1 MLHDLAIKLLDAEAN
16 NQANARTIKGQAE
29 LLRMGVLTRMD
40 SILGGVDALDGFARD
55 MESDA
60 RARVER
66 VNKILNST
74 SKLEEVQGLTIFTLS
89 ETIDAL
95 RDIAG
100 ILKSGGMPLELL
112 IENLE
117 NIATVNEIHRA
128 RLETIS
134 KSMED
139 LSDGQQED

>member
-1 MLHDLAIKLLDAEAN
+1 M
-16 NQANARTIKGQAE
+16 
-29 LLRMGVLTRMD
+29 
-40 SILGGVDALDGFARD
+40 GGVDALDGFARD

-74 SKLEEVQGLTIFTLS
+74 SRLEEVQGLTIFTLS

-117 NIATVNEIHRA
+117 SIATVNEIHRA